1 MPQDAVSFSG
11 RTCGRNGT
19 AKSLGVWLTKPCR
32 DPCAAPSTENLAFR
46 SELCHST
53 CRPGIQADHTSAAH
67 DPSAKCAPHRFARH
81 EYGFVSAA
89 KLLCAP
95 GVTICLFPFA
105 RHLPGI
111 ETGNL
116 KLLAYDERPA
126 RFPDLARSSETSARD
141 AGQLI
146 CRDVGDG
153 EPRIPA
159 ASLLLS
165 QASSRKR
172 KATLPL
178 LIPES
183 NDKRGRRPKPTR
195 PSIGAGSPGN
205 LTEVLDKASQ
215 HS

>member
-1 MPQDAVSFSG
+1 MPQDAVSFSV
-11 RTCGRNGT
+11 RTYGRNGT
-19 AKSLGVWLTKPCR
+19 AKSLGVWLTKPCQ

-67 DPSAKCAPHRFARH
+67 DPSAKCAPHRCARH

-105 RHLPGI
+105 RHLPVI
-111 ETGNL
+111 ETGKQISRCTL

-126 RFPDLARSSETSARD
+126 RFSDLARSSETSARD

-153 EPRIPA
+153 EPRMPA

-172 KATLPL
+172 KASLPL
-178 LIPES
+178 LIPE
-183 NDKRGRRPKPTR
+183 
-195 PSIGAGSPGN
+195 
-205 LTEVLDKASQ
+205 E
-215 HS
+215 